1 MVHDAHDGGGRSVT
15 VRGRQAG
22 VARSVDDVVA
32 LLRLLGVDLD
42 AEEAAVSPLIEWRG
56 GGPAMWWGP

>member
-1 MVHDAHDGGGRSVT
+1 M
-15 VRGRQAG
+15 VRGRRAG